1 MYKTR
6 RIKLNKSYY
15 SYILYLIRELQH
27 FRNILI
33 IIREN
38 TKNDFIKNNILNYMV
53 IRSMIARTNNEKAI
67 KLRELLKKEF
77 PDLLESLLD
86 GFNHISNKLIVSK
99 VKELRANYNTSFK
112 LYKKGIIKSFKIHTK
127 KLSKVNEG
135 SVIVDSN
142 NVYYKDNYFKLLI
155 YSKKHNKGMYF
166 LTYCN
171 IDNISNLIIKSCILS
186 VDGFNAYL
194 QFSYKIPDSE
204 IREIK
209 NPKYMS
215 IDIGVKNHLTIF
227 IQGERSL
234 IIRNSAINRI
244 GRVLSKFI
252 PKFDSLIS
260 KLKNDNDFGNRFRK
274 LITHKKYLFNLKNII
289 AENEIH
295 KIVNRMINCCKKFN
309 ITHIILGR
317 NLNLK
322 QGCNLGKK
330 NNKKLHLFPHYKF
343 LLNLKYRCLEEG
355 IILEEQ
361 EESYTSKLSCISDKV
376 WKFSYQD
383 GKKPKESSGLRGIT
397 IKGKKIYSLF
407 RDNLVNMI
415 FHSDINGAIN
425 ILQKYLRNKV
435 EVYIDQLCNPIIIR
449 NDFDFLNFIYS

>member
-6 RIKLNKSYY
+6 RIKLDKSYY
-15 SYILYLIRELQH
+15 SYILYLVRELQH
-27 FRNILI
+27 LRNILI

-38 TKNDFIKNNILNYMV
+38 TKNDFVRNNILNYMV
-53 IRSMIARTNNEKAI
+53 IRSMIAGTNNERAI
-67 KLRELLKKEF
+67 KLRRLLNKEF
-77 PDLLESLLD
+77 PELLNSLLED
-86 GFNHISNKLIVSK
+86 FNHISNKLIVSK
-99 VKELRANYNTSFK
+99 VKELRANYNTNFG
-112 LYKKGIIKSFKIHTK
+112 LYKKGIISSFKMHTK

-142 NVYYKDNYFKLLI
+142 NVYFKDNYFKLLI
-155 YSKKHNKGMYF
+155 YSRKHDKGMYF

-171 IDNISNLIIKSCILS
+171 IDNISHPIIKNCIIS
-186 VDGFNAYL
+186 VDGFDAYL
-194 QFSYKIPDSE
+194 QFSYKIPDL
-204 IREIK
+204 EIK
-209 NPKYMS
+209 KIENPKYMS
-215 IDIGVKNHLTIF
+215 IDVGAKNHLTIF
-227 IQGERSL
+227 MQGERSL

-244 GRVLSKFI
+244 GRLISKFL

-260 KLKNDNDFGNRFRK
+260 KLKNNSDFGNKFKRLVIR
-274 LITHKKYLFNLKNII
+274 KKYLFNMKNII

-295 KIVNRMINCCKKFN
+295 KIVNRMIDCCKKFN

-322 QGCNLGKK
+322 KGCNLGHK
-330 NNKKLHLFPHYKF
+330 NNKKLYLFPHYKF

-376 WKFSYQD
+376 WKFPYQD
-383 GKKPKESSGLRGIT
+383 RIKPTESSGLRGII

-407 RDNLVNMI
+407 KDNLKNMI
-415 FHSDINGAIN
+415 IHSDINGAIN
-425 ILQKYLRNKV
+425 ILQKYLSNKV
-435 EVYIDQLCNPIIIR
+435 EIYKDQLCNPIIIR
-449 NDFDFLNFIYS
+449 NDFDFLNFLA